1 MKSCWGVRGRR
12 WRGIAAL
19 FSAAVGLGMLQLTT
33 AQAVGSPAECS
44 ANNILQNAVQHN
56 YSDVVELAPSGANF
70 MAGVVHSFLACVQPS
85 PFPEDLILTAIK
97 NGSKVLS
104 NQEFIQQVL
113 KYEAGFLVCAA
124 IGIVYIILM
133 PIIFIF
139 LVCCNCGNNMH
150 PKDTHDFHRR
160 RTIYS
165 CSILVTTIFLFAGNV
180 CMFNSNQMLKSSVYQ
195 SQAKLEKT
203 IENVNNF
210 TSAIPKDAQYIF
222 EEGNRII
229 ENFENQIN
237 DFGNKLGQQIW
248 DRVKKNE
255 LEDVMK
261 SVSVLDEEMKNMQ
274 NQLESLNKLQSSME
288 KLEEDMKEAAQSI
301 QTTLSDPVCQNCNE
315 LEKKVNVINTNIPVL
330 PSTEDFQS
338 SLGQDMDLNSKIDEM
353 ESTIQNEISTGS
365 ADKLTALKQPVS
377 QVKNKTTISWFMG
390 QLEKAEDIR
399 WGVSL
404 VLCLLVF
411 LLILSNILALV
422 LGPLGLKQKV
432 DPLERSC
439 MADSAGKILIISAN
453 INFIFSWLL
462 MVVTLLLCLIGG
474 NVYTLVCRPWSNGE
488 LWKFIQTPGLIP
500 GLNSS
505 NVMGRNITL
514 EGIYRD
520 CGENKPAWQTF
531 HLDKDY
537 NITEMLDIDAYI
549 KKIEGKFENIPAPT
563 IPNFDVVTVLLP
575 QFSTIPDM
583 DLESTMQQM
592 SDAMGTLSNQLASI
606 ANLIDGLAP
615 YQGPEIKS
623 QLQNHAK
630 VLRGIQSRIEKN
642 IIPQINKGKSTAKA
656 LKFSVKKVKDEA
668 NVLDNELQTAPTAL
682 TTKMVAVIKEES
694 IKFLNCQLSPFTE
707 FVKKAKTLLTE
718 ELGRCGPIAG
728 FVDSTESILCAD
740 ITESLNAF
748 WFSLGWCVA
757 FSILCVFLARKLST
771 YYKRSNY
778 STDDMNMYGSK
789 STAPA
794 QSGWPETGPPEP
806 GPQIR
811 PAGQRQAVDRQT
823 LQRTRLGTSRRQ
835 SAPKLAKRRP
845 ALPRGAQIFPAAV
858 REDRPAPPHKPN
870 KVTTPRAS
878 RHVTQQI
885 TTQRTEVPR

>member
-1 MKSCWGVRGRR
+1 MGAKCCQIRSSSNNSSRSCVLYC
-12 WRGIAAL
+12 L
-19 FSAAVGLGMLQLTT
+19 F
-33 AQAVGSPAECS
+33 
-44 ANNILQNAVQHN
+44 
-56 YSDVVELAPSGANF
+56 PS
-70 MAGVVHSFLACVQPS
+70 
-85 PFPEDLILTAIK
+85 
-97 NGSKVLS
+97 
-104 NQEFIQQVL
+104 VL

-139 LVCCNCGNNMH
+139 LVCCNCGNNTH
-150 PKDTHDFHRR
+150 PKDTHDFQRC
-160 RTIYS
+160 RTIYY

-180 CMFNSNQMLKSSVYQ
+180 CMFNSNQILKSSVYQ

-229 ENFENQIN
+229 ENFENQID
-237 DFGNKLGQQIW
+237 DFGNRLGQQIW

-255 LEDVMK
+255 LQDVMK
-261 SVSVLDEEMKNMQ
+261 SVRVLDEEMKNMQ
-274 NQLESLNKLQSSME
+274 SQLESLNKLQSSME

-315 LEKKVNVINTNIPVL
+315 LEKKVDIINTDIPVL

-353 ESTIQNEISTGS
+353 ESTIQNEISTSS

-377 QVKNKTTISWFMG
+377 QVKNKVSELKKQIIPKIEQLTQALPLDKLQKTINWFMG
-390 QLEKAEDIR
+390 LLERAEDIR

-404 VLCLLVF
+404 ILCLLVF

-439 MADSAGKILIISAN
+439 MANSAGKILIISAN

-462 MVVTLLLCLIGG
+462 VVVTLLLFLIGG

-488 LWKFIQTPGLIP
+488 LEKFIQTPGLIP

-505 NVMGRNITL
+505 NVLGRNITL
-514 EGIYRD
+514 VGIYRD

-549 KKIEGKFENIPAPT
+549 KKIEEKFDNIPAPT
-563 IPNFDVVTVLLP
+563 IPNFDVITVLLP

-606 ANLIDGLAP
+606 ADLIDALAR

-630 VLRGIQSRIEKN
+630 VLRGIRSRIKKN

-656 LKFSVKKVKDEA
+656 LNSSVKKVKAEA
-668 NVLDNELQTAPTAL
+668 KVLDNELQTAPTAL

-694 IKFLNCQLSPFTE
+694 ISFLNCQLSPFTE

-728 FVDSTESILCAD
+728 VVDSAETILCAD

-757 FSILCVFLARKLST
+757 FSILGVFLARKLST
-771 YYKRSNY
+771 YYKRINY
-778 STDDMNMYGSK
+778 STDVMNTYGSK
-789 STAPA
+789 SMAPA
-794 QSGWPETGPPEP
+794 QSGRPETGPPEL

-811 PAGQRQAVDRQT
+811 PAGQRQAVDRRT
-823 LQRTRLGTSRRQ
+823 LQRTRLGTSWRQ
-835 SAPKLAKRRP
+835 PAPKLAKDYTPCGKKVRP
-845 ALPRGAQIFPAAV
+845 APFRGAQIFPAAGQ
-858 REDRPAPPHKPN
+858 EDRIAP
-870 KVTTPRAS
+870 
-878 RHVTQQI
+878 
-885 TTQRTEVPR
+885 